1 MSGSAGA
8 GVKNFGGSFSLEL
21 VNHRGEIGLF
31 CAPGV
36 NAGLS
41 SAGAGVN
48 VSGSGTLIKT
58 LGCTD
63 TGSYEGGFL
72 GFGVNV
78 GWQQLGRFSLTGT
91 ASIGVDPAG
100 MIEFS
105 KNFKSFKIGQDELR
119 NELEKLDAQFI
130 KYLDTSDDPIE
141 IISFYIFL
149 KIFNAMVTI
158 LHGPEFNLGLVEVL
172 ERVSKLMLTFKKDN
186 VYYPSVKRV
195 FGNLLNLLT
204 PRTDFPLSVHI
215 LVGFSS
221 FLTGCDSLSGSVS
234 VGASAAA
241 NPIEVTGSIS
251 YSNYINPEKNSDK
264 KTKVRLD
271 DIKTMFSSPEGVGKF
286 FESGSQQA
294 GENIKDTAKRI
305 EDLFKTGLF
314 LTGES
319 ENAGDRLGQFSANSL
334 RIVDP
339 VYLAEQC
346 ILGTAQDVIETG
358 SSFIELITDAGKEAG
373 TDP

>member
-1 MSGSAGA
+1 M
-8 GVKNFGGSFSLEL
+8 
-21 VNHRGEIGLF
+21 
-31 CAPGV
+31 
-36 NAGLS
+36 
-41 SAGAGVN
+41 
-48 VSGSGTLIKT
+48 
-58 LGCTD
+58 
-63 TGSYEGGFL
+63 
-72 GFGVNV
+72 
-78 GWQQLGRFSLTGT
+78 
-91 ASIGVDPAG
+91 
-100 MIEFS
+100 
-105 KNFKSFKIGQDELR
+105 
-119 NELEKLDAQFI
+119 
-130 KYLDTSDDPIE
+130 
-141 IISFYIFL
+141 
-149 KIFNAMVTI
+149 
-158 LHGPEFNLGLVEVL
+158 
-172 ERVSKLMLTFKKDN
+172 
-186 VYYPSVKRV
+186 
-195 FGNLLNLLT
+195 NLLT

-294 GENIKDTAKRI
+294 GENIKDTANRI

-319 ENAGDRLGQFSANSL
+319 ENAGDRLGRFSANSL